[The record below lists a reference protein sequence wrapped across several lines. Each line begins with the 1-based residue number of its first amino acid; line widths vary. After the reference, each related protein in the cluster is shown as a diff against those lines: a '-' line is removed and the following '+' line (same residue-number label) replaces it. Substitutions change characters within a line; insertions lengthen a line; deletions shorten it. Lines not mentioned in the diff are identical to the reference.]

1 MTSLQYCTHNLRQVG
16 HIYKNNYAPP
26 KKYLY
31 SHSTDYAYCAL
42 GTVRTVEEA
51 EIRCKSFKR
60 VVEYNKM
67 TQNFIYEYVFIRMF
81 TQSPQ

>member
-1 MTSLQYCTHNLRQVG
+1 MRIVHWGPCV
-16 HIYKNNYAPP
+16 P
-26 KKYLY
+26 
-31 SHSTDYAYCAL
+31 C
-42 GTVRTVEEA
+42 TVEEA

-67 TQNFIYEYVFIRMF
+67 TQNFIYEYVFIGMF